1 MALPHDLRTTT
12 VVSLKVHP
20 TPQMTGP
27 PTVLRI
33 KRKRAQDPLQALI
46 LESHLAKRSKP
57 LSPASSRPESPQLE
71 RKSWFFEL
79 SRTDAN
85 ALFDADSLTSV
96 LSESANSA
104 KGREFVIPKQREE
117 PEEVN
122 HELTDMVNA
131 FLQQDQPK
139 VERKKRSRA
148 AVKGTEDEYVYDVY
162 QLSTLEPLTNHN
174 FPQSQIGYI
183 RFFDDADYDLMQ
195 SDDEV
200 KSDVASDDEDSN
212 AESFYQNDYPED
224 EDAGALSET
233 YESEDELEET
243 MAKLNID
250 HEAEFD
256 NLYSDFFDGDGEQQR
271 ELLDS
276 EGYER
281 QRFFAADDNDD
292 LAKYRDRIFGQ
303 LQTMIKESE

>member
-1 MALPHDLRTTT
+1 MA
-12 VVSLKVHP
+12 
-20 TPQMTGP
+20 GP

-46 LESHLAKRSKP
+46 LESNLAKRSKP
-57 LSPASSRPESPQLE
+57 LSPASSRPESPHSE
-71 RKSWFFEL
+71 RRSWFFEL

-85 ALFDADSLTSV
+85 ALFDAESLTSV

-117 PEEVN
+117 PDEVN
-122 HELTDMVNA
+122 HELTDMVNS
-131 FLQQDQPK
+131 FLQQDQPEI
-139 VERKKRSRA
+139 ERKKRPRA
-148 AVKGTEDEYVYDVY
+148 TAKAVEDEYVYDVY

-183 RFFDDADYDLMQ
+183 RFFDDADYELMQ

-200 KSDVASDDEDSN
+200 NSNVASDDEDSN

-233 YESEDELEET
+233 YESEDDLEET

-250 HEAEFD
+250 QDTEFD
-256 NLYSDFFDGDGEQQR
+256 NLYGDFFDGDGEQQR
-271 ELLDS
+271 ELLDN

-281 QRFFAADDNDD
+281 HRFFATGDDDD

-303 LQTMIKESE
+303 LQTMIKETE